1 MVKGMYH
8 YLREAWKEPE
18 KAVLHDRMIKW
29 RESGVFV
36 EVEKPLRLDR
46 ARALGYKAKKG
57 FFVVRVRL
65 IRGGR
70 RRPRHV
76 HGRKSRKQHER
87 KILKMSYQWVAE
99 QRVEKRYP
107 NLEVLSSY
115 YLAKDGKHY
124 FFEVILVDPSRPE
137 IKNDPVINWICKP
150 ENHNRAARGLTSAG
164 KKSRGLSTNSPTL
177 KTRPSSRAWNRMG
190 K

>member
-1 MVKGMYH
+1 MVKGMYS
-8 YLREAWKEPE
+8 YLRDAWKEPE
-18 KAVLHDRMIKW
+18 KAVLHDRMIQW
-29 RESGVFV
+29 RKSNAIV

-65 IRGGR
+65 VRGGR

-87 KILKMSYQWVAE
+87 KILKMSYKWVAE
-99 QRVEKRYP
+99 QRAEKRYP

-124 FFEVILVDPSRPE
+124 FFEVILVDPSKPE
-137 IKNDPVINWICKP
+137 IKNDSVINWICKR
-150 ENHNRAARGLTSAG
+150 ENRNRAARGITSAG
-164 KKSRGLSTNSPTL
+164 KKSRGLSTKSPTL
-177 KTRPSSRAWNRMG
+177 KTRPSVRAWSRMG